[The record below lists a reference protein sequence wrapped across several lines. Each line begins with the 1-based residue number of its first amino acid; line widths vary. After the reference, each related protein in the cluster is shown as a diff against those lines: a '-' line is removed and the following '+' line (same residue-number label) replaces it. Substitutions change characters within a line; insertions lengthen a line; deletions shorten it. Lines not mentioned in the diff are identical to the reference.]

1 MNLSDY
7 VLSFLEKKKVKN
19 VFTITG
25 GAICFLMDAFSRNKN
40 IKYTAVAHEQAGA
53 MMADSYSRLGP
64 NFSATMVTSG
74 PGATN
79 LLTGIACSWFDS
91 IPSLHICGQ
100 VNKHELAS
108 YKVST
113 KKVRQV
119 GFQETDIIAMA
130 KPITK
135 FTYQLKNENE
145 IRYVL
150 EKAFHISQEGRPGP
164 VLIDIP
170 MNLQRKV
177 IDPKKLKSFYV
188 KKKSIKK
195 QKLINQIN
203 KILSHLK
210 KSKRPAIIIGGG
222 IRISKTNKEL
232 LVFLKGM
239 NVPLITT
246 WSGVDAITHD
256 HKNYIGNVGVYG
268 SRAANF
274 VIQNSDFVLS
284 LGSRL
289 DTRVTGGVP
298 KNFARNAIIA
308 SIDIDKNELNKNRGL
323 EIKIKINESLKDF
336 FNYFIKL
343 SKNKII
349 DKPEWVEKSI
359 LWKKKYPTVLDSD
372 RKQKKYVN
380 PYFFME
386 RLSKHLKSDDIIIAD
401 DGAHLTWTI
410 QALKVLKKQ
419 RLFSAFGNS
428 PMGYA
433 FPASIG
439 ASIALNKKKIICID
453 GDGSIQI
460 NIQEL
465 QTMVSNQL
473 PIKIIIMNND
483 GYGIIKQF
491 QELYLGKRY
500 EAVDSYNGVTN
511 PNFSKIVRAYGVKY
525 SEIKNNSNIDKVLK
539 KTLKSNSAEFIN
551 IFVKPDQKITPKLT
565 FGSPLEDLS
574 PKIPREDFN
583 ENMIVK
589 TVNKQ
594 NKLIESN

>member
-323 EIKIKINESLKDF
+323 EIKIKVNESLKDF
-336 FNYFIKL
+336 FSYSVKL
-343 SKNKII
+343 FKNTII
-349 DKPEWVEKSI
+349 DKSEWVKKSI

-372 RKQKKYVN
+372 RKQKEYVN

>member
-19 VFTITG
+19 IFTITG
-25 GAICFLMDAFSRNKN
+25 GAICFLMDAFSRNRN
-40 IKYTAVAHEQAGA
+40 MKYTAVAHEQAGA
-53 MMADSYSRLGP
+53 MMADAYSRLGP

-100 VNKHELAS
+100 ANQHELAS
-108 YKVST
+108 YDIST

-119 GFQETDIIAMA
+119 GFQETDIIAIA

-135 FTYQLKNENE
+135 FTHQLKHENE
-145 IRYVL
+145 IKYVL

-170 MNLQRKV
+170 MNLQRKIV
-177 IDPKKLKSFYV
+177 DPKKLKSFYV

-203 KILSHLK
+203 KVLSHLK
-210 KSKRPAIIIGGG
+210 KSKRPVIIIGGG
-222 IRISKTNKEL
+222 IRISKTCKEL

-239 NVPLITT
+239 NIPLITT

-256 HKNYIGNVGVYG
+256 HKNYIGNIGVYG

-289 DTRVTGGVP
+289 DTRVTGGIP

-308 SIDIDKNELNKNRGL
+308 SVDIDKYELNKKRGL

-336 FNYFIKL
+336 FIYFIKI
-343 SKNKII
+343 SKNTII
-349 DKPEWVEKSI
+349 NKPEWIQKSI
-359 LWKKKYPTVLDSD
+359 LWKKKYPAVLDSD
-372 RKQKKYVN
+372 RQQKKYVN

-386 RLSKHLKSDDIIIAD
+386 RLSKHLKSDDIVIAD

-491 QELYLGKRY
+491 QELYLDKRY
-500 EAVDSYNGVTN
+500 EAVNSYNGVTN
-511 PNFSKIVRAYGVKY
+511 PNFSKIARAYGIKY
-525 SEIKNNSNIDKVLK
+525 SEIKNNSDIDKVLM
-539 KTLKSNSAEFIN
+539 KTLKSSSAEFIN
-551 IFVKPDQKITPKLT
+551 IFIKPDQKIVPKLT

-574 PKIPREDFN
+574 PKIPRKDFS

-589 TVNKQ
+589 TVKRDV
-594 NKLIESN
+594 KIIESN

>member
-7 VLSFLEKKKVKN
+7 VLKFLEEKKVKN

-40 IKYTAVAHEQAGA
+40 MTYTAVAHEQAAA

-100 VNKHELAS
+100 VNRHELS
-108 YKVST
+108 NFDKST

-119 GFQETDIIAMA
+119 GFQETDIVSMA

-135 FTYQLKNENE
+135 FAYQLKNENE

-150 EKAFHISQEGRPGP
+150 EKAFHISQTGRPGP

-170 MNLQRKV
+170 MDLQRKKV
-177 IDPKKLKSFYV
+177 IPLKLKSFYA
-188 KKKSIKK
+188 KKREVKK
-195 QKLINQIN
+195 QKLVKQIN
-203 KILSHLK
+203 EILKHFK
-210 KSKRPAIIIGGG
+210 KAKRPVIIIGGG
-222 IRISKTNKEL
+222 VRISKTNKEL
-232 LVFLKGM
+232 LIFLKRF
-239 NVPLITT
+239 NIPLVTT
-246 WSGVDAITHD
+246 WSGVDSITHD
-256 HKNYIGNVGVYG
+256 AKNYMGNVGVYG

-274 VIQNSDFVLS
+274 VVQNSDFVLS
-284 LGSRL
+284 LGTRL
-289 DTRVTGGVP
+289 DTRITGGVP
-298 KNFARNAIIA
+298 KNFAREAIIA
-308 SIDIDKNELNKNRGL
+308 SVDIDKNELEKNRGL
-323 EIKIKINESLKDF
+323 KINIKINECLSDF
-336 FNYFIKL
+336 FIFFKKTNNNL
-343 SKNKII
+343 II
-349 DKPEWVEKSI
+349 DKPEWLKKSV
-359 LWKKKYPTVLDSD
+359 LWKKKYPTILDIY
-372 RKQKKYVN
+372 KNQKKYVN

-386 RLSKHLKSDDIIIAD
+386 KLSNHLGKDDVVITD

-410 QALKVLKKQ
+410 QALKVHKNQ

-465 QTMVSNQL
+465 QTMVSNKL
-473 PIKIIIMNND
+473 PVKIIIINND

-491 QELYLGKRY
+491 QELYLDKRH
-500 EAVDSYNGVTN
+500 EAVDSKKGVTN
-511 PNFSKIVRAYGVKY
+511 PNFQKVARAYGIKY
-525 SEIKNNSNIDKVLK
+525 SEIKNNSNIDRVLK
-539 KTLKSNSAEFIN
+539 KAINSNNAEFIN
-551 IFVKPDQKITPKLT
+551 VFIKPDQKITPKLT

-574 PKIPREDFN
+574 PKLSRNEFY
-583 ENMIVK
+583 ENMIIK
-589 TVNKQ
+589 SVNNDK
-594 NKLIESN
+594 NLTESN

>member
-7 VLSFLEKKKVKN
+7 VLKFFEKKNVKN

-40 IKYTAVAHEQAGA
+40 ITYTSVAHEQAAA

-91 IPSLHICGQ
+91 IPSMHICGQ
-100 VNKHELAS
+100 VNRHELTS
-108 YKVST
+108 FNKST

-119 GFQETDIIAMA
+119 GFQETDIISMA

-135 FTYQLKNENE
+135 FAYQLKNENE
-145 IRYVL
+145 IKYIL
-150 EKAFHISQEGRPGP
+150 EKAFHISQTGRPGP

-170 MNLQRKV
+170 MDLQRKK
-177 IDPKKLKSFYV
+177 IIPDKLKSFYL
-188 KKKSIKK
+188 KKKPIKK
-195 QKLINQIN
+195 QKLIKQIKDIIEN
-203 KILSHLK
+203 FK
-210 KSKRPAIIIGGG
+210 KAKRPVILIGGG
-222 IRISKTNKEL
+222 IRISKTNKKL
-232 LVFLKGM
+232 LTFLKKF
-239 NVPLITT
+239 NIPLVTT
-246 WSGVDAITHD
+246 WSGIDSITHD
-256 HKNYIGNVGVYG
+256 AKNYIGSIGVYG
-268 SRAANF
+268 SRSANF

-298 KNFARNAIIA
+298 KNFAREAIIA
-308 SIDIDKNELNKNRGL
+308 SVDIDKNELNKNRGL
-323 EIKIKINESLKDF
+323 KINIKINQSLIVF
-336 FNYFIKL
+336 FSNFEKL
-343 SKNKII
+343 SNNLIINKP
-349 DKPEWVEKSI
+349 DWLKKSI
-359 LWKKKYPTVLDSD
+359 FWKKKYPIVLENY
-372 RKQKKYVN
+372 RNQKKYVN

-386 RLSKHLKSDDIIIAD
+386 KLSNFLNKDEVVITD

-439 ASIALNKKKIICID
+439 ASIASNKKRIICID

-473 PIKIIIMNND
+473 PIKIIIINNN

-491 QELYLGKRY
+491 QELYLNKRY
-500 EAVDSYNGVTN
+500 EAVDSQKGVTN
-511 PNFSKIVRAYGVKY
+511 PNFLKIAKAYGIKY
-525 SEIKNNSNIDKVLK
+525 SEIKNNSNIDKVLSK
-539 KTLKSNSAEFIN
+539 AIKSKNAEFIN
-551 IFVKPDQKITPKLT
+551 VFVNPNQKIIPKLT

-574 PKIPREDFN
+574 PLLSRQEFN
-583 ENMIVK
+583 ENMIIK
-589 TVNKQ
+589 SVNKV
-594 NKLIESN
+594 NKLTESN

>member
-40 IKYTAVAHEQAGA
+40 ITYTPVAHEQAAA

-91 IPSLHICGQ
+91 IPSIHICGQ
-100 VNKHELAS
+100 VNRHELAS
-108 YKVST
+108 FNKST
-113 KKVRQV
+113 KRVRQV
-119 GFQETDIIAMA
+119 GFQETNIVSMA

-135 FTYQLKNENE
+135 FAYQLKNENE

-150 EKAFHISQEGRPGP
+150 EKAFYISQTGRPGP

-170 MNLQRKV
+170 MDLQRKK
-177 IDPKKLKSFYV
+177 IIPAKLKPFYV

-195 QKLINQIN
+195 QKLIKQI
-203 KILSHLK
+203 KDIIDCFK
-210 KSKRPAIIIGGG
+210 KAKRPVIIIGGG
-222 IRISKTNKEL
+222 IRISKTNEKL
-232 LVFLKGM
+232 LSFLKKF
-239 NVPLITT
+239 NIPLVTT
-246 WSGVDAITHD
+246 WSGIDSIKHD
-256 HKNYIGNVGVYG
+256 VKNYIGSIGVYG
-268 SRAANF
+268 SRSANF

-298 KNFARNAIIA
+298 KNFAREAKIA
-308 SIDIDKNELNKNRGL
+308 SVDIDKNELNKNRGL
-323 EIKIKINESLKDF
+323 KINIKINESLIDF
-336 FNYFIKL
+336 FSNFEKL
-343 SKNKII
+343 SDNLIINKL
-349 DKPEWVEKSI
+349 DWLKKSI
-359 LWKKKYPTVLDSD
+359 LWKKKYPIVLNNYRS
-372 RKQKKYVN
+372 QKKYVN
-380 PYFFME
+380 PYYFME
-386 RLSKHLKSDDIIIAD
+386 KLSNFLKKDEVVITD

-410 QALKVLKKQ
+410 QALKVLKNQ
-419 RLFSAFGNS
+419 RLFSSFGNS

-439 ASIALNKKKIICID
+439 ASIALNKKRIICID

-465 QTMVSNQL
+465 QTMISNQL
-473 PIKIIIMNND
+473 PIKIII
-483 GYGIIKQF
+483 IK
-491 QELYLGKRY
+491 
-500 EAVDSYNGVTN
+500 
-511 PNFSKIVRAYGVKY
+511 
-525 SEIKNNSNIDKVLK
+525 
-539 KTLKSNSAEFIN
+539 
-551 IFVKPDQKITPKLT
+551 
-565 FGSPLEDLS
+565 
-574 PKIPREDFN
+574 
-583 ENMIVK
+583 
-589 TVNKQ
+589 
-594 NKLIESN
+594 

>member
-7 VLSFLEKKKVKN
+7 VLYFLEKKKVKN

-40 IKYTAVAHEQAGA
+40 MKYTAVAHEQAAA

-100 VNKHELAS
+100 VNRHELAS
-108 YKVST
+108 FGKST

-119 GFQETDIIAMA
+119 GFQETDIVSMS

-135 FTYQLKNENE
+135 FAYQLKNENE
-145 IRYVL
+145 IRYIL
-150 EKAFHISQEGRPGP
+150 EKAFYLSQEGRPGP

-170 MNLQRKV
+170 MNLQRKI
-177 IDPKKLKSFYV
+177 IDPKKLKSFFV
-188 KKKSIKK
+188 KKKSPKK

-203 KILSHLK
+203 KVLSQFK
-210 KSKRPAIIIGGG
+210 KSKRPVIIIGGG

-232 LVFLKGM
+232 IFFLKNM
-239 NVPLITT
+239 NIPIVTT
-246 WSGVDAITHD
+246 WSGIDAITHD
-256 HKNYIGNVGVYG
+256 HKNYIGCIGVYG

-298 KNFARNAIIA
+298 KNFARSAIVA
-308 SIDIDKNELNKNRGL
+308 SVDIDKYELNKKRGL
-323 EIKIKINESLKDF
+323 KIEIKINESLKDF
-336 FNYFIKL
+336 FIFFRKIAKNIII
-343 SKNKII
+343 SKT
-349 DKPEWVEKSI
+349 DWVQKSI
-359 LWKKKYPTVLDSD
+359 LWKKKYPIVLDVN

-386 RLSKHLKSDDIIIAD
+386 RLSKYLKGDDIVIAD

-473 PIKIIIMNND
+473 PIKIIIMNNN

-500 EAVDSYNGVTN
+500 EATGPNSGVTN
-511 PNFSKIVRAYGVKY
+511 PDFSKISEAYGVRY
-525 SEIKNNSNIDKVLK
+525 SEIKNNSEIDKILSKTIKSK
-539 KTLKSNSAEFIN
+539 KAEFIN
-551 IFVKPDQKITPKLT
+551 IFVKPDQKIIPKLT

-574 PKIPREDFN
+574 PKLPREEFY
-583 ENMIVK
+583 ENMEVK
-589 TVNKQ
+589 SVKRLR
-594 NKLIESN
+594 KIIESN

>member
-19 VFTITG
+19 IFTITG
-25 GAICFLMDAFSRNKN
+25 GAICFLMDAFSRNRN
-40 IKYTAVAHEQAGA
+40 MKYTAVAHEQAGA
-53 MMADSYSRLGP
+53 MMADAYSRLGP

-100 VNKHELAS
+100 ANQHELAS
-108 YKVST
+108 YDIST

-119 GFQETDIIAMA
+119 GFQETDIIAIA

-135 FTYQLKNENE
+135 FTYQLKHENE
-145 IRYVL
+145 IKYVL

-170 MNLQRKV
+170 MNLQRKIV
-177 IDPKKLKSFYV
+177 DPKKLKSFYV

-203 KILSHLK
+203 KVLSHLK
-210 KSKRPAIIIGGG
+210 KSKRPVIIIGGG
-222 IRISKTNKEL
+222 IRISKTCKEL

-239 NVPLITT
+239 NIPLITT

-256 HKNYIGNVGVYG
+256 HKNYIGNIGVYG

-289 DTRVTGGVP
+289 DTRVTGGIP

-308 SIDIDKNELNKNRGL
+308 SVDIDKYELNKNRGL

-336 FNYFIKL
+336 FIYFIKI
-343 SKNKII
+343 SKNTII
-349 DKPEWVEKSI
+349 NKPEWIQKSI
-359 LWKKKYPTVLDSD
+359 LWKKKYPAVLDSD
-372 RKQKKYVN
+372 RQQKKYVN

-386 RLSKHLKSDDIIIAD
+386 RLSKHLKSDDIVIAD

-491 QELYLGKRY
+491 QELYLDKRY
-500 EAVDSYNGVTN
+500 EAVNSYKGVTN
-511 PNFSKIVRAYGVKY
+511 PNFSKIARAYGIKY
-525 SEIKNNSNIDKVLK
+525 SEIKNNSDIDKVLM
-539 KTLKSNSAEFIN
+539 KTLKSSSAEFIN
-551 IFVKPDQKITPKLT
+551 IFIKPDQKIVPKLT

-574 PKIPREDFN
+574 PKIPRKDFS

-589 TVNKQ
+589 TVKRDV
-594 NKLIESN
+594 KIIESN

>member
-7 VLSFLEKKKVKN
+7 VLKFLEKKKVKN

-40 IKYTAVAHEQAGA
+40 MTYTSVAHEQAAA

-100 VNKHELAS
+100 VNRHELS
-108 YKVST
+108 NFDKST

-119 GFQETDIIAMA
+119 GFQETDIVSMA

-135 FTYQLKNENE
+135 FAYQLKNENE

-150 EKAFHISQEGRPGP
+150 EKAYHISQSGRPGP
-164 VLIDIP
+164 VLVDIP
-170 MNLQRKV
+170 MDLQRK
-177 IDPKKLKSFYV
+177 IIIPTKLKSFYV
-188 KKKSIKK
+188 KKREVKK
-195 QKLINQIN
+195 QKLIKQISE
-203 KILSHLK
+203 ILKHFK
-210 KSKRPAIIIGGG
+210 KAKRPVIIIGGG
-222 IRISKTNKEL
+222 VRISKTNKEL
-232 LVFLKGM
+232 LIFLKKF
-239 NVPLITT
+239 NIPLVTT
-246 WSGVDAITHD
+246 WSGVDSITHD
-256 HKNYIGNVGVYG
+256 TKNYMGNVGVYG
-268 SRAANF
+268 SRPANF
-274 VIQNSDFVLS
+274 VVQNSDFVLS
-284 LGSRL
+284 LGTRL
-289 DTRVTGGVP
+289 DTRITGGVP
-298 KNFARNAIIA
+298 KNFAREAVIA
-308 SIDIDKNELNKNRGL
+308 SVDIDKDELNKNRGL
-323 EIKIKINESLKDF
+323 KINIKINECLSDF
-336 FNYFIKL
+336 FSYFKKAF
-343 SKNKII
+343 KNSII
-349 DKPEWVEKSI
+349 DKPQWLKKSI
-359 LWKKKYPTVLDSD
+359 LWKKKYPMILDIH
-372 RKQKKYVN
+372 KNQKKYVN
-380 PYFFME
+380 PYFCMKK
-386 RLSKHLKSDDIIIAD
+386 LSKHLGKDDVVITD
-401 DGAHLTWTI
+401 EGAHLTWTI

-465 QTMVSNQL
+465 QTMVSNKL
-473 PIKIIIMNND
+473 PIKIIIINND

-491 QELYLGKRY
+491 QELYLDKRH
-500 EAVDSYNGVTN
+500 EAVDSKKGVTN
-511 PNFSKIVRAYGVKY
+511 PNFQKVARAYGIKY
-525 SEIKNNSNIDKVLK
+525 SEIKNNSNIDRVLK
-539 KTLKSNSAEFIN
+539 KAINSKNAEFIN
-551 IFVKPDQKITPKLT
+551 VFVKPDQKITPKLT

-574 PKIPREDFN
+574 PQLSRDEFY
-583 ENMIVK
+583 ENMIIK
-589 TVNKQ
+589 PVNKDK
-594 NKLIESN
+594 NLTESN

>member
-19 VFTITG
+19 IFTITG
-25 GAICFLMDAFSRNKN
+25 GAICFLMDAFSRNRN
-40 IKYTAVAHEQAGA
+40 MKYTAVAHEQAGA
-53 MMADSYSRLGP
+53 MMADAYSRLGP

-100 VNKHELAS
+100 ANQHELAS
-108 YKVST
+108 YDIST

-135 FTYQLKNENE
+135 FTYQLKHENE
-145 IRYVL
+145 IKYVL

-170 MNLQRKV
+170 MNLQRKIV
-177 IDPKKLKSFYV
+177 DPKKLRSFYV
-188 KKKSIKK
+188 KKKTIKK

-203 KILSHLK
+203 KVLSHLK
-210 KSKRPAIIIGGG
+210 KSKRPVIIIGGG
-222 IRISKTNKEL
+222 IRISKTCKEL

-239 NVPLITT
+239 NIPLITT

-256 HKNYIGNVGVYG
+256 HKNYIGSVGVYG

-289 DTRVTGGVP
+289 DTRITGGVP

-308 SIDIDKNELNKNRGL
+308 SVDIDKYELNKNRGL

-336 FNYFIKL
+336 FIYFIKI
-343 SKNKII
+343 SKNII
-349 DKPEWVEKSI
+349 INKPEWIQKSI
-359 LWKKKYPTVLDSD
+359 LWKKKYPAVLDSD
-372 RKQKKYVN
+372 RQQKKYVN

-386 RLSKHLKSDDIIIAD
+386 RLSKHLKSDDIVIAD

-433 FPASIG
+433 LPASIG

-453 GDGSIQI
+453 GDGSIQL

-465 QTMVSNQL
+465 QTMVSNHL
-473 PIKIIIMNND
+473 PIKIITMSNN

-500 EAVDSYNGVTN
+500 EATGPNSGVTN
-511 PNFSKIVRAYGVKY
+511 PDFSKISEAYGVRY
-525 SEIKNNSNIDKVLK
+525 SEIKNNSEIDKILS
-539 KTLKSNSAEFIN
+539 KTIKSNKAEFIN
-551 IFVKPDQKITPKLT
+551 IFVKPDQKIIPKLT

-574 PKIPREDFN
+574 PKLPREEFY
-583 ENMIVK
+583 ENMEVK
-589 TVNKQ
+589 SVRRQDKIT
-594 NKLIESN
+594 ESN

>member
-323 EIKIKINESLKDF
+323 EIKIKVNESLKDF

-349 DKPEWVEKSI
+349 DKSEWVEKSI

-372 RKQKKYVN
+372 RKQKEYVN

-583 ENMIVK
+583 ENMKVK
-589 TVNKQ
+589 TVKRQ

>member
-100 VNKHELAS
+100 VNKHELAL

-323 EIKIKINESLKDF
+323 EIKIKVNESLKDF

-349 DKPEWVEKSI
+349 DKSEWVEKSI

-372 RKQKKYVN
+372 RKQKEYVN

-460 NIQEL
+460 NIQEM

>member
-7 VLSFLEKKKVKN
+7 VLEFLEKKNVKN

-40 IKYTAVAHEQAGA
+40 ITYTSVAHEQAAA

-91 IPSLHICGQ
+91 IPSMHICGQ
-100 VNKHELAS
+100 VNRHELAS
-108 YKVST
+108 FNKST
-113 KKVRQV
+113 KRVRQV
-119 GFQETDIIAMA
+119 GFQETNIVSMA

-135 FTYQLKNENE
+135 FSYQLKNENE

-150 EKAFHISQEGRPGP
+150 EKAFYISQTGRPGP

-170 MNLQRKV
+170 MDLQRKK
-177 IDPKKLKSFYV
+177 IIPAKLKSFYV

-195 QKLINQIN
+195 QKLIKQI
-203 KILSHLK
+203 KYIIDCFK
-210 KSKRPAIIIGGG
+210 KAKRPVIIIGGG
-222 IRISKTNKEL
+222 IRISKTNEKL
-232 LVFLKGM
+232 LSFLKKF
-239 NVPLITT
+239 NIPLVTT
-246 WSGVDAITHD
+246 WSGIDSITHD
-256 HKNYIGNVGVYG
+256 VKNYIGSIGVYG
-268 SRAANF
+268 SRSANF
-274 VIQNSDFVLS
+274 VVQNSDFVLS

-298 KNFARNAIIA
+298 KNFAREAKIA
-308 SIDIDKNELNKNRGL
+308 SVDIDKNELNKNRGL
-323 EIKIKINESLKDF
+323 KINIKINESLIDF
-336 FNYFIKL
+336 FSNFEKL
-343 SKNKII
+343 SDNLVINKLDWLKKSISWKNK
-349 DKPEWVEKSI
+349 
-359 LWKKKYPTVLDSD
+359 YPIVLNNYRS
-372 RKQKKYVN
+372 QKKYVN
-380 PYFFME
+380 PYYFME
-386 RLSKHLKSDDIIIAD
+386 RLSNFLKKDDIVITD

-410 QALKVLKKQ
+410 QALKVLKNQ

-439 ASIALNKKKIICID
+439 ASIALNKKRIICID

-465 QTMVSNQL
+465 QTMISNQL
-473 PIKIIIMNND
+473 PIKIIIINNN

-491 QELYLGKRY
+491 QELYLNKRY
-500 EAVDSYNGVTN
+500 EAVDSQKGVTN
-511 PNFSKIVRAYGVKY
+511 PNFLKIAKAYGIKY
-525 SEIKNNSNIDKVLK
+525 SEVKNNSNIDKVLRN
-539 KTLKSNSAEFIN
+539 TIKSKNAEFIN
-551 IFVKPDQKITPKLT
+551 VFVDPNQKIIPKLT

-574 PKIPREDFN
+574 PQLSRQEFN
-583 ENMIVK
+583 ENMIIKSVNR
-589 TVNKQ
+589 VNK
-594 NKLIESN
+594 LTESN

>member
-1 MNLSDY
+1 MYLSDY
-7 VLSFLEKKKVKN
+7 VLNFLEKKKVTN
-19 VFTITG
+19 VFTLTG
-25 GAICFLMDAFSRNKN
+25 GAICFLIDAFSRNKN
-40 IKYTAVAHEQAGA
+40 MKYTAVAHEQAAA

-79 LLTGIACSWFDS
+79 LITGIACSWFDS

-100 VNKHELAS
+100 VNKYDLAS
-108 YKVST
+108 HDVST

-119 GFQETDIIAMA
+119 GFQETDIVSMA

-135 FTYQLKNENE
+135 FSYQLKNENE
-145 IRYVL
+145 IKYVL
-150 EKAFHISQEGRPGP
+150 EKAFYLSQEGRPGP

-170 MNLQRKV
+170 MNLQRKI
-177 IDPKKLKSFYV
+177 IDPRKLKSFYV
-188 KKKSIKK
+188 KKKSNKK

-203 KILSHLK
+203 KTLSYLK
-210 KSKRPAIIIGGG
+210 KSKRPVIIVGGG
-222 IRISKTNKEL
+222 IRLSKTNKEL
-232 LVFLKGM
+232 LFFLK
-239 NVPLITT
+239 NINIPIVTT

-256 HKNYIGNVGVYG
+256 LKNYIGSIGVYG
-268 SRAANF
+268 SRASNF

-289 DTRVTGGVP
+289 DTRVIGPIP
-298 KNFARNAIIA
+298 KYFARNAIIA
-308 SIDIDKNELNKNRGL
+308 AVDIDKHELNKNRGL
-323 EIKIKINESLKDF
+323 EIKIKINENLKDF
-336 FNYFIKL
+336 FSYFKKL
-343 SKNKII
+343 SKNTII
-349 DKPEWVEKSI
+349 NKPEWIQKSI
-359 LWKKKYPTVLDSD
+359 LWKKKYPAVLDSD
-372 RKQKKYVN
+372 RQQKKYVN

-386 RLSKHLKSDDIIIAD
+386 RLSKHLKSDDIVIAD
-401 DGAHLTWTI
+401 DGAHLAWTI

-491 QELYLGKRY
+491 QELYLDKRY
-500 EAVDSYNGVTN
+500 EAVDSYKGVTN
-511 PNFSKIVRAYGVKY
+511 PDFSKILKAYGVKY
-525 SEIKNNSNIDKVLK
+525 SEIKNNFEIDKILS
-539 KTLKSNSAEFIN
+539 KTIKSDKSEFIN
-551 IFVKPDQKITPKLT
+551 VFVKPDQKIIPKLT

-574 PKIPREDFN
+574 PVLSRKEFT
-583 ENMIVK
+583 ENMLIK
-589 TVNKQ
+589 TIN
-594 NKLIESN
+594 NDDKLTESN

>member
-7 VLSFLEKKKVKN
+7 VLKFFEKKNVKN

-40 IKYTAVAHEQAGA
+40 ITYTSVAHEQAAA

-91 IPSLHICGQ
+91 IPSMHICGQ
-100 VNKHELAS
+100 VNRHELTS
-108 YKVST
+108 FNKST

-119 GFQETDIIAMA
+119 GFQETDIISMA

-135 FTYQLKNENE
+135 FAYQLKNENE
-145 IRYVL
+145 IKYIL
-150 EKAFHISQEGRPGP
+150 EKAFHISQTGRPGP

-170 MNLQRKV
+170 MDLQRKK
-177 IDPKKLKSFYV
+177 IIPDKLKSFYL
-188 KKKSIKK
+188 KKKPIKK
-195 QKLINQIN
+195 QKLIKQIKDIIEN
-203 KILSHLK
+203 FK
-210 KSKRPAIIIGGG
+210 KAKRPVILIGGG
-222 IRISKTNKEL
+222 IRISKTNKKL
-232 LVFLKGM
+232 LTFLKKF
-239 NVPLITT
+239 NIPLVTT
-246 WSGVDAITHD
+246 WSGIDSITNDA
-256 HKNYIGNVGVYG
+256 KNYIGSIGVYG
-268 SRAANF
+268 SRSANF

-298 KNFARNAIIA
+298 KNFAREAIIA
-308 SIDIDKNELNKNRGL
+308 SVDIDKNELNKNRGL
-323 EIKIKINESLKDF
+323 KINIKINQSLIVF
-336 FNYFIKL
+336 FSNFEKL
-343 SKNKII
+343 SNNLIINKP
-349 DKPEWVEKSI
+349 DWLKKSI
-359 LWKKKYPTVLDSD
+359 FWKKKYPIVLENY
-372 RKQKKYVN
+372 RNQKRYVN

-386 RLSKHLKSDDIIIAD
+386 KLSNFLNKDEVVITD

-439 ASIALNKKKIICID
+439 ASIALNKKRIICID

-465 QTMVSNQL
+465 QTMISNQL
-473 PIKIIIMNND
+473 PIKIIIINNN

-491 QELYLGKRY
+491 QELYLNKRY
-500 EAVDSYNGVTN
+500 EAVDSQKGVTN
-511 PNFSKIVRAYGVKY
+511 PNFLKIAKAYGIKY
-525 SEIKNNSNIDKVLK
+525 SEIKNNSNIDKVLSK
-539 KTLKSNSAEFIN
+539 AIKSKNAEFIN
-551 IFVKPDQKITPKLT
+551 VFVNPNQKIIPKLT

-574 PKIPREDFN
+574 PLLSRQEFN
-583 ENMIVK
+583 ENMIIK
-589 TVNKQ
+589 SVNKV
-594 NKLIESN
+594 NKLTESN

>member
-7 VLSFLEKKKVKN
+7 ILSFLEKKNVKN

-40 IKYTAVAHEQAGA
+40 MNYISVRHEQAAA

-91 IPSLHICGQ
+91 IPSMHICGQ
-100 VNKHELAS
+100 VNRYELTGFN
-108 YKVST
+108 KST
-113 KKVRQV
+113 KNVRQI
-119 GFQETDIIAMA
+119 GFQETDIVSMS

-135 FTYQLKNENE
+135 FAYQLKNENE

-150 EKAFHISQEGRPGP
+150 EKAFHISQTGRPGP

-170 MNLQRKV
+170 MDLQRKK
-177 IDPKKLKSFYV
+177 IIPKNLKSFYP
-188 KKKSIKK
+188 KKKQINK
-195 QKLINQIN
+195 QKLVKQI
-203 KILSHLK
+203 KEILNNFK
-210 KSKRPAIIIGGG
+210 KAKRPVIIIGGG
-222 IRISKTNKEL
+222 IRVSRTNKEL
-232 LVFLKGM
+232 FYFLKKF
-239 NVPLITT
+239 NIPLVTT
-246 WSGVDAITHD
+246 WSGIDSISHD
-256 HKNYIGNVGVYG
+256 LKNYIGSIGVYG

-289 DTRVTGGVP
+289 DTRVTGGVL
-298 KNFARNAIIA
+298 KNFARKAVIA
-308 SIDIDKNELNKNRGL
+308 SVDIDKNELNKNRGL
-323 EIKIKINESLKDF
+323 KISIKINDSLLDF
-336 FNYFIKL
+336 FINFKKI
-343 SKNKII
+343 SNNVTINKE
-349 DKPEWVEKSI
+349 EWLKKSI
-359 LWKKKYPTVLDSD
+359 LWKEKYPIVSKDYKNQ
-372 RKQKKYVN
+372 KQYVN

-386 RLSKHLKSDDIIIAD
+386 KLSNLLANDDVVVAD

-410 QALKVLKKQ
+410 QALKVLKNQ

-433 FPASIG
+433 FPASLG
-439 ASIALNKKKIICID
+439 ASIALKKKRIICID

-460 NIQEL
+460 KIQEL

-473 PIKIIIMNND
+473 PIKIIVLNNN

-491 QELYLGKRY
+491 QELYLNKRY
-500 EAVDSYNGVTN
+500 EAVDSKKGVTN
-511 PNFSKIVRAYGVKY
+511 PNFLRIAKAYGVNY
-525 SEIKNNSNIDKVLK
+525 SEIKNNSNINKVLSK
-539 KTLKSNSAEFIN
+539 AIKSKNAEFIN
-551 IFVKPDQKITPKLT
+551 VFVKPDQKIIPKLT

-574 PKIPREDFN
+574 PLLSRQEFT
-583 ENMIVK
+583 ENMIIKSVK
-589 TVNKQ
+589 KNNKFT
-594 NKLIESN
+594 ESN

>member
-7 VLSFLEKKKVKN
+7 ILNFLKNKKVDN

-25 GAICFLMDAFSRNKN
+25 GAICFLMDAFSRNKKIN
-40 IKYTAVAHEQAGA
+40 YTSVAHEQAAA
-53 MMADSYSRLGP
+53 MMADSYSRFGP

-100 VNKHELAS
+100 VNRYELS
-108 YKVST
+108 SHDKST

-119 GFQETDIIAMA
+119 GFQETDIVSIA

-135 FTYQLKNENE
+135 FAYQLKNENE
-145 IRYVL
+145 IRYIL
-150 EKAFHISQEGRPGP
+150 EKAYYISQNGRPGP

-170 MNLQRKV
+170 MDLQRK
-177 IDPKKLKSFYV
+177 IINPNKLKSFKP
-188 KKKSIKK
+188 KKINIDNKK
-195 QKLINQIN
+195 LSKQILE
-203 KILSHLK
+203 IIFFLK
-210 KSKRPAIIIGGG
+210 KSKRPVIILGGG
-222 IRISKTNKEL
+222 IRISRTSKEL
-232 LVFLKGM
+232 QKFLRKF
-239 NVPLITT
+239 NIPIVTT
-246 WSGVDAITHD
+246 WSGVDAINHD
-256 HKNYIGNVGVYG
+256 NKNYIGNIGVYG

-289 DTRVTGGVP
+289 DTRITGGVP
-298 KNFARNAIIA
+298 KNFAREAVIA
-308 SIDIDKNELNKNRGL
+308 SVDIDKDELNKERGL
-323 EIKIKINESLKDF
+323 KIKIKINESLLDF
-336 FNYFIKL
+336 FNVFKKK
-343 SKNKII
+343 SKGLKIQNP
-349 DKPEWVEKSI
+349 DWTLKSM
-359 LWKKKYPTVLDSD
+359 LWKKKYPIVLDHY
-372 RKQKKYVN
+372 RTQKKFVN

-386 RLSKHLKSDDIIIAD
+386 RLSKYLSKDDVVVAD
-401 DGAHLTWTI
+401 DGAHLTWAI
-410 QALKVLKKQ
+410 QSLKVLKQQ

-433 FPASIG
+433 FPAAIG

-465 QTMVSNQL
+465 QTLASNKL
-473 PIKIIIMNND
+473 PIKIIVINNE

-491 QELYLGKRY
+491 QELYLQKRH
-500 EAVDSYNGVTN
+500 EAVDSKKGVTN
-511 PNFSKIVRAYGVKY
+511 PNFSKVAKAYGINY
-525 SEIKNNSNIDKVLK
+525 SEIKKNSNVDKILK
-539 KTLKSNSAEFIN
+539 KTIRSKKAEFIN
-551 IFVKPDQKITPKLT
+551 VFIRPDQKIIPKLA

-574 PKIPREDFN
+574 PPLPRKEFLN
-583 ENMIVK
+583 NMIIETIDK
-589 TVNKQ
+589 NK
-594 NKLIESN
+594 KLTESN

>member
-19 VFTITG
+19 IFTITG
-25 GAICFLMDAFSRNKN
+25 GAICFLMDAFSRNRN
-40 IKYTAVAHEQAGA
+40 MKYTAVAHEQAGA
-53 MMADSYSRLGP
+53 MMADAYSRLGP

-100 VNKHELAS
+100 ANQHELAS
-108 YKVST
+108 YDIST

-119 GFQETDIIAMA
+119 GFQETDIIAIA

-135 FTYQLKNENE
+135 FTHQLKHENE
-145 IRYVL
+145 IKYVL

-170 MNLQRKV
+170 MNLQRKIV
-177 IDPKKLKSFYV
+177 DPKKLKSFYV

-203 KILSHLK
+203 KVLSHLK
-210 KSKRPAIIIGGG
+210 KSKRPVIIIGGG
-222 IRISKTNKEL
+222 IRISKTCKEL

-239 NVPLITT
+239 NIPLITT

-256 HKNYIGNVGVYG
+256 HKNYIGSVGVYG

-289 DTRVTGGVP
+289 DTRVTGGIP

-308 SIDIDKNELNKNRGL
+308 SVDIDKYELNKNRGL

-336 FNYFIKL
+336 FIYFIKI
-343 SKNKII
+343 SKNTII
-349 DKPEWVEKSI
+349 NKPEWIQKSI
-359 LWKKKYPTVLDSD
+359 LWKKKYPAVLDSD
-372 RKQKKYVN
+372 RQQKKYVN

-386 RLSKHLKSDDIIIAD
+386 RLSKHLKSDDIVIAD

-491 QELYLGKRY
+491 QELYLDKRY
-500 EAVDSYNGVTN
+500 EAVNSYNGVTN
-511 PNFSKIVRAYGVKY
+511 PNFSKIARAYGIKY
-525 SEIKNNSNIDKVLK
+525 SEIKNNSDIDKVLM
-539 KTLKSNSAEFIN
+539 KTLKSSSAEFIN
-551 IFVKPDQKITPKLT
+551 IFIKPDQKIVPKLT

-574 PKIPREDFN
+574 PKIPRKDFS

-589 TVNKQ
+589 TVKRDV
-594 NKLIESN
+594 KIIESN

>member
-19 VFTITG
+19 IFTITG
-25 GAICFLMDAFSRNKN
+25 GAICFLMDAFSRNRN
-40 IKYTAVAHEQAGA
+40 MKYTAVAHEQAGA
-53 MMADSYSRLGP
+53 MMADAYSRLGP

-100 VNKHELAS
+100 ANQHELAS
-108 YKVST
+108 YDIST

-119 GFQETDIIAMA
+119 GFQETDIIAIA

-135 FTYQLKNENE
+135 FTHQLKHENE
-145 IRYVL
+145 IKYVL

-170 MNLQRKV
+170 MNLQRKIV
-177 IDPKKLKSFYV
+177 DPKKLKSFYV

-203 KILSHLK
+203 KVLSHLK
-210 KSKRPAIIIGGG
+210 KSKRPVIIIGGG
-222 IRISKTNKEL
+222 IRISKTCKEL

-239 NVPLITT
+239 NIPLITT

-256 HKNYIGNVGVYG
+256 HKNYIGNIGVYG

-289 DTRVTGGVP
+289 DTRVTGGIP

-308 SIDIDKNELNKNRGL
+308 SVDIDKYELNKKRGL

-336 FNYFIKL
+336 FIYFIKI
-343 SKNKII
+343 SKNTII
-349 DKPEWVEKSI
+349 NKPEWIQKSI
-359 LWKKKYPTVLDSD
+359 LWKKKYPAVLDSD
-372 RKQKKYVN
+372 RQQKKYVN

-386 RLSKHLKSDDIIIAD
+386 RLSKHLKSDDIVIAD

-491 QELYLGKRY
+491 QELYLDKRY
-500 EAVDSYNGVTN
+500 EAVNSYKGVTN
-511 PNFSKIVRAYGVKY
+511 PNFSKIARAYGIKY
-525 SEIKNNSNIDKVLK
+525 SEIKNNSDIDKVLM
-539 KTLKSNSAEFIN
+539 KTLKSSSAEFIN
-551 IFVKPDQKITPKLT
+551 IFIKPDQKIVPKLT

-574 PKIPREDFN
+574 PKIPRKDFS

-589 TVNKQ
+589 TVKRDV
-594 NKLIESN
+594 KIIESN

>member
-7 VLSFLEKKKVKN
+7 VLKFFEKKNVKN

-40 IKYTAVAHEQAGA
+40 ITYTSVAHEQAAA

-91 IPSLHICGQ
+91 IPSMHICGQ
-100 VNKHELAS
+100 VNRHELTS
-108 YKVST
+108 FNKST

-119 GFQETDIIAMA
+119 GFQETDIISMA

-135 FTYQLKNENE
+135 FAYQLKNENE
-145 IRYVL
+145 IKYIL
-150 EKAFHISQEGRPGP
+150 EKAFHISQTGRPGP

-170 MNLQRKV
+170 MDLQRKK
-177 IDPKKLKSFYV
+177 IIPDKLKSFYL
-188 KKKSIKK
+188 KKKPIKK
-195 QKLINQIN
+195 QKLIKQIKDIIEN
-203 KILSHLK
+203 FK
-210 KSKRPAIIIGGG
+210 KAKRPVILIGGG
-222 IRISKTNKEL
+222 IRISKTNKKL
-232 LVFLKGM
+232 LTFLKKF
-239 NVPLITT
+239 NIPLVTT
-246 WSGVDAITHD
+246 WSGIDSITHD
-256 HKNYIGNVGVYG
+256 AKNYIGSIGVYG
-268 SRAANF
+268 SRSANF

-298 KNFARNAIIA
+298 KNFAREAIIA
-308 SIDIDKNELNKNRGL
+308 SVDIDKNELNKNRGL
-323 EIKIKINESLKDF
+323 KINIKINQSLIVF
-336 FNYFIKL
+336 FSNFEKL
-343 SKNKII
+343 SNNLIINKP
-349 DKPEWVEKSI
+349 DWLKKSI
-359 LWKKKYPTVLDSD
+359 FWKKKYPIVLENY
-372 RKQKKYVN
+372 RNQKKYVN

-386 RLSKHLKSDDIIIAD
+386 KLSNFLNKDEVVITD

-439 ASIALNKKKIICID
+439 ASIALNKKRIICID

-473 PIKIIIMNND
+473 PIKIIIINNN

-491 QELYLGKRY
+491 QELYLNKRY
-500 EAVDSYNGVTN
+500 EAVDSQKGVTN
-511 PNFSKIVRAYGVKY
+511 PNFLKIAKAYGIKY
-525 SEIKNNSNIDKVLK
+525 SEIKNNSNIDKVLSK
-539 KTLKSNSAEFIN
+539 AIKSKNAEFIN
-551 IFVKPDQKITPKLT
+551 VFVNPNQKIIPKLT

-574 PKIPREDFN
+574 PLLSRQEFN
-583 ENMIVK
+583 ENMIIK
-589 TVNKQ
+589 SVNKV
-594 NKLIESN
+594 NKLTESN